1 MDTKNVSLVICLTLF
16 IVVGINAAIYALL
29 YKGDAFRQIN
39 LIRHATLKMKSP
51 WENENKAL
59 SELADRVEKLKED
72 RDGENEQT

>member
-1 MDTKNVSLVICLTLF
+1 MNYENVSLVICLTLF

-39 LIRHATLKMKSP
+39 LIRNASQRMKSP
-51 WENENKAL
+51 WEDENKAL

-72 RDGENEQT
+72 RDGTNEQT